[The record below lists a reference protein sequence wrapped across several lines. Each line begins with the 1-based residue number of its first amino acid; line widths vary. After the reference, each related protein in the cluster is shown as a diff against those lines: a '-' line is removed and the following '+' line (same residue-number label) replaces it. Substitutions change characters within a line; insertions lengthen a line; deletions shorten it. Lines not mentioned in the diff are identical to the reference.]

1 MHGGPDG
8 DGRASPVR
16 GDRLMKGE
24 GMTEIVTPDQI
35 ISELSAVRN
44 ESARGPRELERAERD
59 YLIAKRQYDREYA
72 LAYKRASGPVE
83 DRKQQAI
90 IDADSFAQAMDDAQI
105 ALNYV
110 KAQSRSFDSQQSN
123 LQTQAKL
130 VEITYRL
137 SGVGER

>member
-1 MHGGPDG
+1 MSPD
-8 DGRASPVR
+8 DAETE
-16 GDRLMKGE
+16 KGE
-24 GMTEIVTPDQI
+24 SMTEIVTPDQI